1 MSIEIERVLKIILKK
16 VSDMKKCGRPP
27 KKDNPEENKEKIIAA
42 AIALIEE
49 QGADCITVRR
59 VCEKA
64 DIATGTFYYH
74 FKNKDDLLMHFVR
87 GTSFS
92 EIELTVPLSDIVG
105 RITELYLH
113 LIRKYTALGVKFMRS
128 FYTPGNQ
135 ALHGYMGET
144 NGKFAEETVMARC
157 EAELETAQRAGYLKK
172 DMDTHKASADVCTI
186 AKGCIFEWC
195 LSDGEISAEDIMS
208 RILRVYFS
216 CEITY

>member
-1 MSIEIERVLKIILKK
+1 MSIEIEHVLKIILKK

-27 KKDNPEENKEKIIAA
+27 KKDNPEENKKKIIAA

-74 FKNKDDLLMHFVR
+74 FRNKDDLMMHFVR
-87 GTSFS
+87 GLSF
-92 EIELTVPLSDIVG
+92 ETVELTAPTSDIAG
-105 RITELYLH
+105 RITELYMH
-113 LIRKYTALGVKFMRS
+113 LIRQYMSLGIAFMRS
-128 FYTPGNQ
+128 FYTPDNQ
-135 ALHGYMGET
+135 ALHTYMGET
-144 NGKFAEETVMARC
+144 DGKFAAGTVMARC
-157 EAELETAQRAGYLKK
+157 ERELETAQRAGYLKK

-195 LSDGEISAEDIMS
+195 LSEGKMDIEAAVQRM
-208 RILRVYFS
+208 LKAYMA
-216 CEITY
+216 

>member
-74 FKNKDDLLMHFVR
+74 FRNKDDLMMHFVR
-87 GTSFS
+87 GLSF
-92 EIELTVPLSDIVG
+92 ETVELTAPTSDIAG
-105 RITELYLH
+105 RIAELYML
-113 LIRKYTALGVKFMRS
+113 LIRQYMSLGIAFMRS
-128 FYTPGNQ
+128 FYTSGNQ
-135 ALHGYMGET
+135 ALRTYMGEIDR
-144 NGKFAEETVMARC
+144 KFAAGTVMARC
-157 EAELETAQRAGYLKK
+157 EQEFVKAQAEGGYITQNT
-172 DMDTHKASADVCTI
+172 DIHQMSADICTI
-186 AKGCIFEWC
+186 VKGCIFEWC
-195 LSDGEISAEDIMS
+195 LSEGKMDIEAAVQRM
-208 RILRVYFS
+208 LKAYMA
-216 CEITY
+216 

>member
-74 FKNKDDLLMHFVR
+74 FRNKDDLMMHFVR
-87 GTSFS
+87 GLSF
-92 EIELTVPLSDIVG
+92 ETVELTAPTSDIAG
-105 RITELYLH
+105 RIAELYML
-113 LIRKYTALGVKFMRS
+113 LIRQYMSLGIAFMRS
-128 FYTPGNQ
+128 FYTSGNQ
-135 ALHGYMGET
+135 ALRTYMGEIDR
-144 NGKFAEETVMARC
+144 KFAAGTVMARC
-157 EAELETAQRAGYLKK
+157 EQEFVKAQAEGGCITQNT
-172 DMDTHKASADVCTI
+172 DIHQMSADICTI
-186 AKGCIFEWC
+186 VKGCIFEWC
-195 LSDGEISAEDIMS
+195 LSEGKMDIEAAVQRM
-208 RILRVYFS
+208 LKAYMA
-216 CEITY
+216 

>member
-74 FKNKDDLLMHFVR
+74 FRNKDDLMMHFVR
-87 GTSFS
+87 GLSF
-92 EIELTVPLSDIVG
+92 ETVELTVPTSDIAG
-105 RITELYLH
+105 RIAELYML
-113 LIRKYTALGVKFMRS
+113 LIRQYMSLGIAFMRS
-128 FYTPGNQ
+128 FYTSGNQ
-135 ALHGYMGET
+135 ALRTYMGEIDR
-144 NGKFAEETVMARC
+144 KFAAGTVMARC
-157 EAELETAQRAGYLKK
+157 EQEFVKAQAEGCITQNT
-172 DMDTHKASADVCTI
+172 DIHQMSADICTI
-186 AKGCIFEWC
+186 VKGCIFEWC
-195 LSDGEISAEDIMS
+195 LSDGKMDIEAAVQRM
-208 RILRVYFS
+208 LKAYMA
-216 CEITY
+216 

>member
-74 FKNKDDLLMHFVR
+74 FRNKNDLMMHFVR
-87 GTSFS
+87 GLSF
-92 EIELTVPLSDIVG
+92 ETVELTAPPSDIAG
-105 RITELYLH
+105 RIAELYML
-113 LIRKYTALGVKFMRS
+113 LIRKYMNLGIAFMRS
-128 FYTPGNQ
+128 FYTPDNQ
-135 ALHGYMGET
+135 ALHTYMGEKD
-144 NGKFAEETVMARC
+144 GKFAAGTVMARC
-157 EAELETAQRAGYLKK
+157 EQEFVKAQAEGCIQKNERGYLH
-172 DMDTHKASADVCTI
+172 DC
-186 AKGCIFEWC
+186 KG
-195 LSDGEISAEDIMS
+195 LY
-208 RILRVYFS
+208 LRVVSQRGENGYRS
-216 CEITY
+216 GGSTNAKSIYGIETD